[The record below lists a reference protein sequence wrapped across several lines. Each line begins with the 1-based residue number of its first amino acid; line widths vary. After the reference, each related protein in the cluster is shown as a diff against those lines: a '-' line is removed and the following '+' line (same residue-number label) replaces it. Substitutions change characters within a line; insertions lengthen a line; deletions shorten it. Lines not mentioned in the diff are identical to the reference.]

1 MEEKIMKGS
10 PGNLTWPRLLLL
22 ALSAGLILHGILNG
36 SMQDV
41 FVKAVNICTECI
53 GLG

>member
-1 MEEKIMKGS
+1 MRGS
-10 PGNLTWPRLLLL
+10 GTGLTGPRLLLL
-22 ALSAGLILHGILNG
+22 AVSAALILYGILNG
-36 SMQDV
+36 SMQDM

>member
-1 MEEKIMKGS
+1 MKLSGTFRR
-10 PGNLTWPRLLLL
+10 GLRIFLFLAAL
-22 ALSAGLILHGILNG
+22 ALILYGIWNG
-36 SMQDV
+36 SMHDV

>member
-1 MEEKIMKGS
+1 MRGS
-10 PGNLTWPRLLLL
+10 GRSLTGLWIFLL
-22 ALSAGLILHGILNG
+22 AVSAGLILHGILDG

>member
-1 MEEKIMKGS
+1 MRGS
-10 PGNLTWPRLLLL
+10 GTDLTGPRLLLL
-22 ALSAGLILHGILNG
+22 ILAAALILHGIING
-36 SMQDV
+36 SMHDV